1 MQQTIGRDWAV
12 HDLRKK
18 VTKLVL
24 LLTDETAFDLEMLHF
39 RTFLHWKNFED
50 S

>member
-1 MQQTIGRDWAV
+1 MQQTIGRFALI

-18 VTKLVL
+18 VTKLGR
-24 LLTDETAFDLEMLHF
+24 LLTDETTFDPEMLHF
-39 RTFLHWKNFED
+39 RTFLHWKNIED